1 MPWNVKIP
9 IYRDFT
15 DFTQIYSNF
24 TTLQKFYTGFTYGNG
39 LILHFNV
46 TIITISKI
54 KYMEC
59 KIYEKKWGGTI
70 SERDNENYF
79 RTGRRSGN
87 LYLRH
92 EYDERVPA
100 ESSRGKDEENPCPA
114 YKNPILGVLA
124 GALTTAVLQSSSA
137 TTVMTIGFV
146 SAGLMSLPQAISIIL
161 GANIGTT
168 MTAQII
174 AFKITDY
181 IYLFI
186 FVGFLLSFISK
197 KEKVKNIGQT
207 IFAFGLLFLGIETMG
222 DVMKPLASSAFFVN
236 MIGKVSHIPI
246 LGVCVGAVMT
256 LVVQSSSATIAVLQ
270 NFASQAGP
278 DGVTSIIG
286 LAGAIPILLGDNI
299 GTTITAVLAS
309 IGQPKDA
316 RRTAFAHCV
325 FNISGAILFLFLV
338 KPYAALIQFISP
350 KGNEID
356 VISRQIANAHTGFN
370 LVMTLIWIPL
380 IPLMVKIVMKLVPDG
395 KEMGAK
401 ALENP
406 NYLDNKLIAQPA
418 AALQLVAKEV
428 MYCAKIVDEMIGKL
442 QSGNG
447 KIDKENAGI
456 VEKKAKILQKLY
468 ASINDYFAALYSGGV
483 LTEEQASQ
491 SAGMQSIL
499 CDIDRIGQLTRE
511 IMETVAK
518 QNKGKHKY
526 SKEAL
531 KELKKAME
539 QIQTIYGTCIRAIS
553 GDLDVDIKELMHQR
567 KRLCSWMKKCV
578 KIISPESEKES
589 VIPNLRFR
597 SMMCFTILTVS
608 ETAV

>member
-1 MPWNVKIP
+1 MKIIFGLIGGLAIF
-9 IYRDFT
+9 IYGMNMM
-15 DFTQIYSNF
+15 SEC
-24 TTLQKFYTGFTYGNG
+24 LQKAAGEKMKK
-39 LILHFNV
+39 ILALL
-46 TIITISKI
+46 T
-54 KYMEC
+54 
-59 KIYEKKWGGTI
+59 
-70 SERDNENYF
+70 
-79 RTGRRSGN
+79 
-87 LYLRH
+87 
-92 EYDERVPA
+92 
-100 ESSRGKDEENPCPA
+100 
-114 YKNPILGVLA
+114 KNPILGVLA

-174 AFKITDY
+174 AFKVTDY

-186 FVGFLLSFISK
+186 FAGFLISFISK

-270 NFASQAGP
+270 NFAAQAGP

-286 LAGAIPILLGDNI
+286 LTGAIPILLGDNI

-395 KEMGAK
+395 KGKETEVEVA
-401 ALENP
+401 ENP
-406 NYLDNKLIAQPA
+406 KYLDNKLIAQPA
-418 AALQLVAKEV
+418 VALQLVAKEV
-428 MYCAKIVDEMIGKL
+428 MYCAKLVDEMIGKL
-442 QSGNG
+442 QYRNG
-447 KIDKENAGI
+447 KIDKENAEL
-456 VEKKAKILQKLY
+456 VEENAKILQKLY
-468 ASINDYFAALYSGGV
+468 ASVNDYFASLYSGGV

-491 SAGMQSIL
+491 SAGMQYIL

-526 SKEAL
+526 SKDAL

-539 QIQTIYGTCIRAIS
+539 QIQMIYGSCIQAIS
-553 GDLDVDIKELMHQR
+553 GDVNMDIKELMRQKEDIMQLGEKMR
-567 KRLCSWMKKCV
+567 KNHIARVGKGKCDSKLTIPFNDV
-578 KIISPESEKES
+578 LHNIDRIGNSCVNLVEVAKEN
-589 VIPNLRFR
+589 VTMQAF
-597 SMMCFTILTVS
+597 FA
-608 ETAV
+608 ED

>member
-1 MPWNVKIP
+1 MKIIFGLVGGLAIF
-9 IYRDFT
+9 IYGMNMM
-15 DFTQIYSNF
+15 SEC
-24 TTLQKFYTGFTYGNG
+24 LQKAAGEKMKK
-39 LILHFNV
+39 ILALL
-46 TIITISKI
+46 T
-54 KYMEC
+54 
-59 KIYEKKWGGTI
+59 
-70 SERDNENYF
+70 
-79 RTGRRSGN
+79 
-87 LYLRH
+87 
-92 EYDERVPA
+92 
-100 ESSRGKDEENPCPA
+100 
-114 YKNPILGVLA
+114 KNPILGVLA

-186 FVGFLLSFISK
+186 FAGFHISFVSK

-270 NFASQAGP
+270 NFAAQAGP

-395 KEMGAK
+395 KGKETEVEVD
-401 ALENP
+401 ENP
-406 NYLDNKLIAQPA
+406 KYLDNKLIAQPA

-428 MYCAKIVDEMIGKL
+428 MYCAKLVDEMIGKL
-442 QSGNG
+442 QYRNG
-447 KIDKENAGI
+447 KIDKENAEL
-456 VEKKAKILQKLY
+456 VEEKAKILQKLY
-468 ASINDYFAALYSGGV
+468 ASVNDYFASLYSGGV

-491 SAGMQSIL
+491 SAGMQYIL

-526 SKEAL
+526 SKDAL

-539 QIQTIYGTCIRAIS
+539 QIQMIFGSCIQAIS
-553 GDLDVDIKELMHQR
+553 GDVNMDIKELMRQKEDIMQLGEKMR
-567 KRLCSWMKKCV
+567 KNHIARVGKGKCDSKLTIPFNDV
-578 KIISPESEKES
+578 LHNIDRIGNSCVNLVEVAKEN
-589 VIPNLRFR
+589 VTMQAF
-597 SMMCFTILTVS
+597 FA
-608 ETAV
+608 ED